1 MNFTLTERLQLVLAL
16 TLALTTTVA
25 GMAVAVLVLGRL
37 AVTRHRRH
45 EPAVPLAL
53 RGGAGRGSD
62 VVLTPR

>member
-1 MNFTLTERLQLVLAL
+1 MNFTLAERLQLVLAL

-45 EPAVPLAL
+45 GSSFAL
-53 RGGAGRGSD
+53 PSD
-62 VVLTPR
+62 TVRTAL

>member
-1 MNFTLTERLQLVLAL
+1 MNFTLPERLQLVLAL
-16 TLALTTTVA
+16 TLALTTTVV

-45 EPAVPLAL
+45 GSAVAL
-53 RGGAGRGSD
+53 PSDKVPNGSD